1 MIENFDQNEIIFI
14 LTVMTTSAVIV
25 GFMAGLFGIGGG
37 LIMVPVLFYVF
48 SLVGIERTFVMHLA
62 VGTSFSIIIPNSII
76 STITH
81 MKFKAVDFSI
91 VKTFGTF
98 VAIGVVL
105 GTIFAVSLKTSS
117 LILFFSIMTMLFAIY
132 FLMEKEKINPIPRD
146 INLIYRVICGFLSG
160 FLSAPMGIGGGV
172 FNTPIFKMFGYPI
185 NIAIGSSAA
194 IGFLIALI
202 GAVGFAVSG
211 TYFNIVKTFGA
222 FVVIGVVLGTIFAV
236 SLKTSSLVL
245 FFSIITMFFAI
256 YFLTAKEKI
265 NPIQREINLIYRVIF
280 GFLSGFL
287 SAPMGIAGGVI
298 NTPILKIFGYQVKVA
313 IGSSAAVGFLI
324 ALIGAIGFAV
334 SGSYLNV
341 NVPLSLGF
349 VNIPAFL
356 IFAPITMFMAKIGA
370 KTVHKF
376 DKKLI
381 GKLFGVYLFIIS
393 CKLFYEYFSF

>member
-1 MIENFDQNEIIFI
+1 MLESLDQNQIIFI
-14 LTVMTTSAVIV
+14 VTVMAVSAVVV

-48 SLVGIERTFVMHLA
+48 SFVGIERTIVMHLA

-91 VKTFGTF
+91 VKTFGAF
-98 VAIGVVL
+98 VVIGVVL

-132 FLMEKEKINPIPRD
+132 FLIEKEKTDSVPRK
-146 INLIYRVICGFLSG
+146 INLIYRVIC
-160 FLSAPMGIGGGV
+160 
-172 FNTPIFKMFGYPI
+172 
-185 NIAIGSSAA
+185 
-194 IGFLIALI
+194 
-202 GAVGFAVSG
+202 
-211 TYFNIVKTFGA
+211 
-222 FVVIGVVLGTIFAV
+222 
-236 SLKTSSLVL
+236 
-245 FFSIITMFFAI
+245 
-256 YFLTAKEKI
+256 
-265 NPIQREINLIYRVIF
+265 

-298 NTPILKIFGYQVKVA
+298 NTPILKMFGYQIKVA

-334 SGSYLNV
+334 SGSYLNI

-349 VNIPAFL
+349 VNVPAFL
-356 IFAPITMFMAKIGA
+356 IFVPITTFMAKIGA
-370 KTVHKF
+370 ETVHKV
-376 DKKLI
+376 DKRLI
-381 GKLFGVYLFIIS
+381 GKLFGIYLFIVA
-393 CKLFYEYFSF
+393 CRLFYEYFSF

>member
-1 MIENFDQNEIIFI
+1 MLETLDQNQIIFI
-14 LTVMTTSAVIV
+14 VIVMVASAVVV

-48 SLVGIERTFVMHLA
+48 SFVGIERTFVMHLA

-91 VKTFGTF
+91 VKTFGAF
-98 VAIGVVL
+98 VVIGVVL

-117 LILFFSIMTMLFAIY
+117 LILFFSIMTMFFAIY
-132 FLMEKEKINPIPRD
+132 FLMEKENINPTPRK

-202 GAVGFAVSG
+202 GA
-211 TYFNIVKTFGA
+211 
-222 FVVIGVVLGTIFAV
+222 
-236 SLKTSSLVL
+236 
-245 FFSIITMFFAI
+245 
-256 YFLTAKEKI
+256 
-265 NPIQREINLIYRVIF
+265 
-280 GFLSGFL
+280 
-287 SAPMGIAGGVI
+287 
-298 NTPILKIFGYQVKVA
+298 
-313 IGSSAAVGFLI
+313 
-324 ALIGAIGFAV
+324 IGFAV
-334 SGSYLNV
+334 SGSYFNV

-349 VNIPAFL
+349 VNVPAFL
-356 IFAPITMFMAKIGA
+356 IFVPITTFMAKIGA
-370 KTVHKF
+370 ETVHKV
-376 DKKLI
+376 DKRLI
-381 GKLFGVYLFIIS
+381 GKLFGIYLFIVA
-393 CKLFYEYFSF
+393 CRLFYEYFSF